1 MNEQNFLDTAH
12 HRCAFSMIDV
22 RLYNTE
28 SLEEGE
34 TPDAILKLPYREA
47 LEIARYLLAHQAEL
61 EARQVELDTQ
71 FAQLSK
77 ALLDLFAV
85 EAPSDTEAWQGE
97 IVYIPNLPDG
107 LSRPLSAFTQVLN
120 KAYRQLKEQYAT
132 RVRHWC
138 HEDEEQEKLF
148 WLFFEQFFY
157 EHHRDDIVER
167 FLAENEAEKKE

>member
-61 EARQVELDTQ
+61 EARQVELDAQ

-77 ALLDLFAV
+77 TLLDLFAV
-85 EAPSDTEAWQGE
+85 EKPSETEAWQGE
-97 IVYIPNLPDG
+97 IVYIPGLPAG
-107 LSRPLSAFTQVLN
+107 LSRPLSE
-120 KAYRQLKEQYAT
+120 AYRQLKEQYAT